1 MPNKRLTGLQTFSK
15 IGCSALCLFWSAN
28 VYCLYCCYGNEHGI
42 VLDFYFDII
51 QMFVSWEWQQLL
63 SRNIV
68 MLCYAK
74 HVVRTVHRLYL
85 PTTKCTCWYY
95 KRTTIKI
102 CLSDVLPAFLPF
114 SFYADQSVL
123 LSLLIYFIRIGVY
136 VVQFQ
141 DRKSTRLNSSHT

>member
-1 MPNKRLTGLQTFSK
+1 MVLQITLPTCQQKITRLQKCSK

-74 HVVRTVHRLYL
+74 HLVRTVRRIYL
-85 PTTKCTCWYY
+85 STTKCTCWHYR
-95 KRTTIKI
+95 RT
-102 CLSDVLPAFLPF
+102 
-114 SFYADQSVL
+114 
-123 LSLLIYFIRIGVY
+123 IRRTDSNV
-136 VVQFQ
+136 FH
-141 DRKSTRLNSSHT
+141 SAP